1 LDLSL
6 KSMKS
11 DISLDHVMRGLWA
24 KSHQTGADGLPN
36 NGAISEQDVLDVL
49 QAVSGRNFAREIK
62 SWVHGTKD
70 LPLSELLAT
79 AGIETVLTKAPLAQ
93 QLGLKLESARG
104 SIKIKSVLAGTLAA
118 KAGFSAGDEWL
129 AIEVAAKSGNQTWRI
144 HSLDDLAVYAPAS
157 KPLVAWVAR
166 DKAIFKL
173 PLQLP
178 KHELVNGDVKL
189 SITNESQLRNW
200 LSH

>member
-1 LDLSL
+1 
-6 KSMKS
+6 
-11 DISLDHVMRGLWA
+11 
-24 KSHQTGADGLPN
+24 
-36 NGAISEQDVLDVL
+36 
-49 QAVSGRNFAREIK
+49 
-62 SWVHGTKD
+62 
-70 LPLSELLAT
+70 
-79 AGIETVLTKAPLAQ
+79 
-93 QLGLKLESARG
+93 
-104 SIKIKSVLAGTLAA
+104 
-118 KAGFSAGDEWL
+118 L